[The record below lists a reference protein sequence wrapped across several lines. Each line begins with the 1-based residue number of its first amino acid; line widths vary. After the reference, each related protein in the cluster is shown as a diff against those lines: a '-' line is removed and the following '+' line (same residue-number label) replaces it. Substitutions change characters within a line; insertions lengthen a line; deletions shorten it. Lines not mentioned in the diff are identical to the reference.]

1 MVEMLADKFVIPY
14 FAAMGA
20 IELTLE
26 QIASFDSFRPTTDDD
41 LLDVSLSSD
50 LEKMVVY
57 MKDVEAR
64 EKSLIVHESTTCI
77 DDAATVLGSIEFWLQ
92 QQSKATCIC
101 IFESIRCN
109 RFPECF
115 IAAETKCPKTKK
127 DTIPLV
133 VEALK
138 VLMLEDENNCED
150 DYVIRLI
157 QVCETNK
164 IELKKVA
171 YDLDSRLNKTAVKK
185 LP

>member
-1 MVEMLADKFVIPY
+1 
-14 FAAMGA
+14 
-20 IELTLE
+20 
-26 QIASFDSFRPTTDDD
+26 
-41 LLDVSLSSD
+41 
-50 LEKMVVY
+50 MVVY
-57 MKDVEAR
+57 MKDVEDI
-64 EKSLIVHESTTCI
+64 EKSLVVLESTTGI
-77 DDAATVLGSIEFWLQ
+77 DDAATVLGPIEFWLQ

-101 IFESIRCN
+101 IFEFIRCN

-138 VLMLEDENNCED
+138 VLMLVDENTCED

-171 YDLDSRLNKTAVKK
+171 YDLDSRLNKQLLKN